1 MRSRNIR
8 RGGVGC
14 RTDYHSFS
22 LSSPTLPLPRR
33 ESTSPSS
40 SHPPA
45 YPSPRSI
52 YLSPPP
58 SPPVASWHLFLTVD
72 PNPFG
77 DSGIY
82 LRSREHKGGF
92 DVLGTIAGSPRS
104 IPEQFRWREDVCV
117 CVCVWRVYIHKMTA
131 STSLSYALRNW
142 LLRGWVSRAC
152 SFLSGSAIKGR
163 PLLASATFHRRIAS
177 IGEG

>member
-1 MRSRNIR
+1 MGAARTTTLSLFPPPPFPSLVASLPLLPPPIPPPIHRLARSI
-8 RGGVGC
+8 
-14 RTDYHSFS
+14 F
-22 LSSPTLPLPRR
+22 LPLPPHRLPLDTCSSPWIR
-33 ESTSPSS
+33 ILLGIQVYIYAAVSIKEGSTYLERSPD
-40 SHPPA
+40 PRVV
-45 YPSPRSI
+45 YPNS
-52 YLSPPP
+52 
-58 SPPVASWHLFLTVD
+58 
-72 PNPFG
+72 
-77 DSGIY
+77 
-82 LRSREHKGGF
+82 F
-92 DVLGTIAGSPRS
+92 D
-104 IPEQFRWREDVCV
+104 DVRMRV